1 MKSFQFCRQFVG
13 VNMITQ
19 SFHVVITDQP
29 LDIIAAQKF
38 VAHPTFGAISSFV
51 GVVRDHNE
59 GRAVE
64 AITYDVHETLALK
77 TLNELCHEALKKM
90 DGFAKI
96 YVAHA
101 KGRLIV
107 GEASVVIAVGTPHRK
122 DAFDLCEFMINRLKE
137 CVPIW
142 KNEHSVE
149 GNDVWL
155 AGTPLA

>member
-1 MKSFQFCRQFVG
+1 M
-13 VNMITQ
+13 TQ
-19 SFHVVITDQP
+19 PFHVVITDQP
-29 LDIIAAQKF
+29 LDIITAQKF
-38 VAHPTFGAISSFV
+38 VTHPAFGAISSFV
-51 GVVRDHNE
+51 GVVRDNNE

-77 TLNELCHEALKKM
+77 ALNDLCDEALKKIN
-90 DGFAKI
+90 GFAKI
-96 YVAHA
+96 YVAHS

-137 CVPIW
+137 RVPIW

-149 GNDVWL
+149 GNDIWL
-155 AGTPLA
+155 AGTPLLSV